1 MSWKGN
7 DKYYWNED
15 TIEHFI
21 TESKFQSK
29 EVIREFVSDFVYVN
43 CQLENGDT
51 EEELVKDL
59 MSKIYE

>member
-21 TESKFQSK
+21 TESNFQSK
-29 EVIREFVSDFVYVN
+29 EVIREFVADFVYVN